1 MDNSITTLLFITF
14 FGVLCAVLIT
24 ALMSLAR
31 TGVKEGASVTS
42 ESTTLVSSLEN
53 YDLMRLDG
61 QTVSGK
67 EVQRIMEEYSGIYNI
82 TVAKVGITPSGSVTK
97 DAIYDKSNSA
107 YINPTGEF
115 KIQIKINSNDLID
128 EIIITES
135 R

>member
-67 EVQRIMEEYSGIYNI
+67 EVQRIMEEYSWCYS
-82 TVAKVGITPSGSVTK
+82 KC
-97 DAIYDKSNSA
+97 
-107 YINPTGEF
+107 
-115 KIQIKINSNDLID
+115 
-128 EIIITES
+128 
-135 R
+135 

>member
-82 TVAKVGITPSGSVTK
+82 TVEKVGVTPSASVTK
-97 DAIYDKSNSA
+97 DAIYDKSNPA

-115 KIQIKINSNDLID
+115 IIQIEINSNDLID
-128 EIIITES
+128 KIIITE
-135 R
+135 RR